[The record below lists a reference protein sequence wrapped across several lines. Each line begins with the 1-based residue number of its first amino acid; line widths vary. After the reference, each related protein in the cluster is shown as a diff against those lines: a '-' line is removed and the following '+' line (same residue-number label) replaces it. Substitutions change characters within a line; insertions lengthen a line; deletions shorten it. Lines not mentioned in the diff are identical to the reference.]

1 MPALLDLQKSLRD
14 ALTLG
19 DASGLESLLTGGR
32 DPRRRL
38 AIHQR
43 HYSTSLITSLLDR
56 FPATVWL
63 VGSPFVVDAA
73 REFIRL
79 RPPSR
84 PCLAEYGEEFSAF
97 VAKRPGAAEIAY
109 LRQFA
114 ELEWHLSRLSLAVE
128 APALTIDH
136 LSSIDASTLGDAKVA
151 LQPGVHYLHADW
163 AIDELISLYLSDS
176 APDQFSLQP
185 GDVWLELRGV
195 RGELRMN
202 RLSHADFAFRAA
214 LASGGSITD
223 AAVSALEIETAFDAG
238 RALLDAVGDRLVVVI
253 DAQNVEGD
261 A

>member
-1 MPALLDLQKSLRD
+1 VSALRDLQKSLRD
-14 ALTLG
+14 TLTRG
-19 DASGLESLLTGGR
+19 DASGLESLLVGGR
-32 DPRRRL
+32 DPRKRL

-63 VGSPFVVDAA
+63 VGSPFVADAA
-73 REFIRL
+73 REFIRI

-84 PCLAEYGEEFSAF
+84 PCLAEYGEEFPAF
-97 VAKRPGAAEIAY
+97 LATRAGAEKIAY

-114 ELEWHLSRLSLAVE
+114 QLEWHLSRLSLAVD
-128 APALTIDH
+128 APALTMDD

-151 LQPGVHYLHADW
+151 LQLGVHYLHADW
-163 AIDELISLYLSDS
+163 AIDELISLYLSDG
-176 APDQFSLQP
+176 APDHFLLQP
-185 GDVWLELRGV
+185 GDVWLELRGA

-214 LASGGSITD
+214 LASGGTITD

-238 RALLDAVGDRLVVVI
+238 QALLDVVGDRLVVAI
-253 DAQNVEGD
+253 DGQNVEGD

>member
-1 MPALLDLQKSLRD
+1 MSQLLDLQKSVRD

-19 DASGLESLLTGGR
+19 DASGLESLLVGGR

-43 HYSTSLITSLLDR
+43 HYNTSLITSLLDR

-63 VGSPFVVDAA
+63 VGSPFVADAA
-73 REFIRL
+73 REFIRI

-84 PCLAEYGEEFSAF
+84 PCLAEYGEEFPAF
-97 VAKRPGAAEIAY
+97 LAARPGAGEVAY

-128 APALTIDH
+128 APALTMADLSTIDP
-136 LSSIDASTLGDAKVA
+136 ATLGDAKVA
-151 LQPGVHYLHADW
+151 LQPGMHYLHADW

-176 APDQFSLQP
+176 APDHFSLQP
-185 GDVWLELRGV
+185 GDLWLELRGA

-202 RLSHADFAFRAA
+202 HLSHADSAFRAA
-214 LASGGSITD
+214 LVSGESITD
-223 AAVSALEIETAFDAG
+223 AAASALEIDTSFDAG
-238 RALLDAVGDRLVVVI
+238 QALLDVVGDRLVVVI
-253 DAQNVEGD
+253 HAQNVGGG